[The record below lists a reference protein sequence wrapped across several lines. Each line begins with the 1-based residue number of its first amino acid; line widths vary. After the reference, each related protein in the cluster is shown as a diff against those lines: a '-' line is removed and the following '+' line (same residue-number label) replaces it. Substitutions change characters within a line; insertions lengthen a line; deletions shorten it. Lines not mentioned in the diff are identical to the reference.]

1 MTCFA
6 IAITCI
12 LFKLCFSL
20 LYMSSSIDW
29 NDTIKKEARGSND
42 EDLGEVQD
50 VTDGYVLV
58 QKGLINKE
66 KFYIPQDQAESYD
79 GSVLRF
85 KISEE
90 EIKSR
95 YMSDMPPPP
104 QSFTKDTSSKI
115 QRSDEGQ
122 QQGQTETKVPLTD
135 EKLNVSKE
143 TQQDQLKVTKEPIK
157 ETKTVEVP
165 LTHEEVSIETRPPSG
180 DTQAEDPV
188 SSTQD
193 INIPVKKEE
202 IGEVKKTPYV
212 KEEAVVKKKPITETK
227 EVTEETT
234 SERINTS
241 DV

>member
-1 MTCFA
+1 
-6 IAITCI
+6 
-12 LFKLCFSL
+12 
-20 LYMSSSIDW
+20 MSSNIDW
-29 NDTIKKEARGSND
+29 NDTIKKEARGIND
-42 EDLGEVQD
+42 EDLGEVQE

-66 KFYIPQDQAESYD
+66 KFYIPQDQVDSYD

-85 KISEE
+85 RISED

-95 YMSDMPPPP
+95 YMSDLPPPP
-104 QSFTKDTSSKI
+104 QSFTKETSSRV
-115 QRSDEGQ
+115 QRSEGSKE
-122 QQGQTETKVPLTD
+122 TETKVPLTD
-135 EKLNVSKE
+135 EKLDVSKE
-143 TQQDQLKVTKEPIK
+143 TLQSQATITKEPVK

-165 LTHEEVSIETRPPSG
+165 LTHEEVTIETRPPSG
-180 DTQAEDPV
+180 DTKAETPV

-212 KEEAVVKKKPITETK
+212 KEEAVVKKKPVTETK
-227 EVTEETT
+227 EIQEETT

>member
-1 MTCFA
+1 
-6 IAITCI
+6 
-12 LFKLCFSL
+12 
-20 LYMSSSIDW
+20 MSSNIDW
-29 NDTIKKEARGSND
+29 TDTIKKEARGSND
-42 EDLGEVQD
+42 EDLGEVQE

-58 QKGLINKE
+58 QKGLVNKE
-66 KFYIPQDQAESYD
+66 KFYVPQDQAESYD

-85 KISEE
+85 RLSED

-95 YMSDMPPPP
+95 YMSDLPPPP
-104 QSFTKDTSSKI
+104 QSFTKDTSSRV
-115 QRSDEGQ
+115 QRSEGPKE
-122 QQGQTETKVPLTD
+122 TETKVPLTD
-135 EKLNVSKE
+135 EKLDVSKN
-143 TQQDQLKVTKEPIK
+143 TQQNQATITKEPIK

-165 LTHEEVSIETRPPSG
+165 LTHEEVTIETRPPSG
-180 DTQAEDPV
+180 DTKADTPV

-212 KEEAVVKKKPITETK
+212 KEEAVVKKKPVTETK
-227 EVTEETT
+227 EIQEETT